1 MEQEKKGLVY
11 NIQRYSI
18 HDGPGIRT
26 TVFLKGCPLR
36 CKWCANPE
44 SQERAVEL
52 AYDGTKCILCGRCI
66 AACGSGALSIGTEK
80 VRIDRQLCTRCMDCV
95 QVCPAH
101 ALFVEGREY
110 TVEEVMREVRK
121 DKPFYDKSGGGVTL
135 SGGEPLM
142 QREFVM
148 ALLGELKKEGIH
160 VVVETS
166 GYSAFFREA
175 LPYIDLLY
183 YDVKHPDPQKHLT
196 MTGKDNILILEN
208 LQYALRQG
216 KDVVARIP
224 VIPGL
229 NDTKEDWAAYGRL
242 FRELG
247 VKKAHLLPFHQFGL
261 GKYRDMGR
269 EYAYEGY
276 PSMDK
281 NELWEM
287 KKFFDDMGLS
297 TQLGG

>member
-1 MEQEKKGLVY
+1 
-11 NIQRYSI
+11 
-18 HDGPGIRT
+18 
-26 TVFLKGCPLR
+26 
-36 CKWCANPE
+36 
-44 SQERAVEL
+44 
-52 AYDGTKCILCGRCI
+52 
-66 AACGSGALSIGTEK
+66 
-80 VRIDRQLCTRCMDCV
+80 
-95 QVCPAH
+95 
-101 ALFVEGREY
+101 
-110 TVEEVMREVRK
+110 
-121 DKPFYDKSGGGVTL
+121 
-135 SGGEPLM
+135 
-142 QREFVM
+142 
-148 ALLGELKKEGIH
+148 
-160 VVVETS
+160 
-166 GYSAFFREA
+166 
-175 LPYIDLLY
+175 
-183 YDVKHPDPQKHLT
+183 